1 VPIQLFRR
9 KSGAQNP
16 AAGPASVAPQ
26 ATTLPEEV
34 IAQDHQLRLNYGG
47 KTSEGVR
54 MAAGAEALAELPTMI
69 GAVAMSPIEVVEP
82 REMDTGTASPSIIRT
97 EEASAWLRA
106 HGGLSPIT
114 RHALYVLETVDAVDP
129 AYETVVVTLLDGTT
143 DPAGYPDYSAIVGG
157 IAAHWDESTGE
168 LIVRSIVGW
177 GGRGARGDTERTAG
191 RLLARILRNVLES
204 GRAIGMSEIDRP
216 LIVHGSTAL
225 VCPHCSFDGAPARAV
240 FCPKC
245 GMRLARS

>member
-1 VPIQLFRR
+1 MPIQFLRR
-9 KSGAQNP
+9 KTGDQGTAAAMPPPGARP
-16 AAGPASVAPQ
+16 VS
-26 ATTLPEEV
+26 LPEEV

-54 MAAGAEALAELPTMI
+54 MASGAEALAALPGMI
-69 GAVAMSPIEVVEP
+69 ASVAISPIETVDA
-82 REMDTGTASPSIIRT
+82 REMDSGTASPAIVRT
-97 EEASAWLRA
+97 EEATAWLRA

-129 AYETVVVTLLDGTT
+129 AYETVVVALLDGTT

-168 LIVRSIVGW
+168 LIVRAMVGW
-177 GGRGARGDTERTAG
+177 GGRGARGDTDRTAG
-191 RLLARILRNVLES
+191 RLLARILRNVLDS
-204 GRAIGMSEIDRP
+204 GRALGMSEMDRP
-216 LIVHGSTAL
+216 IIVHGATA
-225 VCPHCSFDGAPARAV
+225 VICPHCAFDGAPPRAV

-245 GMRLARS
+245 GMLLDRS

>member
-1 VPIQLFRR
+1 VPIQFLRR
-9 KSGAQNP
+9 KTAGQNP
-16 AAGPASVAPQ
+16 GAGLTPVVPRPAS
-26 ATTLPEEV
+26 LPEEV
-34 IAQDHQLRLNYGG
+34 IAQDHQLRLTYGG

-54 MAAGAEALAELPTMI
+54 MAAGAEALGELPAMI
-69 GAVAMSPIEVVEP
+69 GAVAISPIEVVEP
-82 REMDTGTASPSIIRT
+82 REMDTGTASPAIIRT
-97 EEASAWLRA
+97 EEATAWLRA

-129 AYETVVVTLLDGTT
+129 AYETVVVALLDGTT

-157 IAAHWDESTGE
+157 IAAHWDESTGD

-204 GRAIGMSEIDRP
+204 GRALGMSEIDRP
-216 LIVHGSTAL
+216 VIVHGSTAV
-225 VCPHCSFDGAPARAV
+225 VCAHCAFDGAPPRAV

>member
-1 VPIQLFRR
+1 VPIQFLRR
-9 KSGAQNP
+9 KTGGQNT
-16 AAGPASVAPQ
+16 AAGLSPVVPVPTS
-26 ATTLPEEV
+26 LPEEV
-34 IAQDHQLRLNYGG
+34 IAQDHQLRLTYAG

-54 MAAGAEALAELPTMI
+54 MASGAEAMLELPTMI
-69 GAVAMSPIEVVEP
+69 GSIAISPIEVVEP
-82 REMDTGTASPSIIRT
+82 REMDTGTASPMIIRT

-106 HGGLSPIT
+106 HGALSPIT

-129 AYETVVVTLLDGTT
+129 AYETVLVALLDGTT

-191 RLLARILRNVLES
+191 RLLARILRNVLDS
-204 GRAIGMSEIDRP
+204 GRALGMSEIDRP
-216 LIVHGSTAL
+216 VIVHGSTAI
-225 VCPHCSFDGAPARAV
+225 VCPHCAFDGAPPRAV

-245 GMRLARS
+245 GMRLVRS